1 MSGISTSTRGPTSS
15 RRMSAGCA
23 PRSTRASIAS
33 SSRRSAAR
41 GTCSVRHS
49 RFLRSTGFRFALL
62 HTLVFVVSVVAIG
75 WVAEFSVTTAL
86 ERQARQRVE
95 TEAATLVL
103 ERERE
108 GWQGLR
114 AAIETRLGMR
124 EHRLRYAVLDAR
136 GGMILGDHLLAA
148 YAAPS
153 GAGAMT
159 RSVSEG
165 SFDQIFVA
173 TRPLADGSRLVIAD
187 DLKSVE
193 DVEDVLSNAFLIALG
208 LALALGLGA
217 GALLT
222 RALLRRVEAVTRTA
236 EAIIAGDLSQRI
248 ALSGSSDDFDRL
260 SSTLNTMLDR
270 IAGLMEN
277 LRQVTNDIAHDLR
290 TPLSRLRQGLEDARL
305 RTSGA
310 CDCEIAFERAISEA
324 DGLLDT
330 FSALLHIAQVES
342 GARRVAFRPVDLSEV
357 VRAVA
362 EAYEP
367 AAEDGG
373 RFLET
378 AITDGLLVQG
388 DRELLV
394 QLFANL
400 VENTLH
406 HTPPGTRIALGV
418 ERGGRGEALATV
430 ADNGPG
436 IPEGERSRVL
446 QRFYR
451 LERSRTT
458 PGNGLGLSLV
468 AGVVEVHRATLEL
481 ADNRPGLKVIVRFLE
496 PALLS

>member
-1 MSGISTSTRGPTSS
+1 M
-15 RRMSAGCA
+15 
-23 PRSTRASIAS
+23 
-33 SSRRSAAR
+33 
-41 GTCSVRHS
+41 RHS

-75 WVAEFSVTTAL
+75 WVAELSVTTAL

-103 ERERE
+103 ESDRE

-153 GAGAMT
+153 GAGAVTLT

-165 SFDQIFVA
+165 PSDQILVA

-260 SSTLNTMLDR
+260 SATLNTMLDR

-357 VRAVA
+357 VRTVA

-378 AITDGLLVQG
+378 AIADGVLVQG

-406 HTPPGTRIALGV
+406 HTPAGTRIALGV

-436 IPEGERSRVL
+436 IHEGERSRVL

-481 ADNRPGLKVIVRFLE
+481 TDNRPGLKVIVRFPE
-496 PALLS
+496 PAPLS